1 MAAIYVRY
9 RVRRRNAERVMFSL
23 DDELFAWVLE
33 EFPDETVDLQV
44 ATTHEG
50 EDYEAALG
58 RLRVQVETS
67 FVELGIPF
75 EVLASGFSTGLLS
88 RAADADG

>member
-23 DDELFAWVLE
+23 DDELFAWVFE

-58 RLRVQVETS
+58 RLRLQVETL

-75 EVLASGFSTGLLS
+75 EVRASGFSTGLLS